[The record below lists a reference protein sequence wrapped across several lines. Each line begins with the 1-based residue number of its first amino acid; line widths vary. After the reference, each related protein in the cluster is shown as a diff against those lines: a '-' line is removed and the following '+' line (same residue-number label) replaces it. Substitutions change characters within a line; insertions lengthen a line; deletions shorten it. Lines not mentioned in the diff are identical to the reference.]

1 VEKLLKQPILNKAMP
16 YVVVNS
22 KQYETAFE
30 IVDNMRE
37 GWQVIKVGHGLDEM
51 TAKNVVSNMVV
62 SSYT

>member
-1 VEKLLKQPILNKAMP
+1 MP